1 MKPLIQLF
9 RKSLLK
15 SGISL
20 QMPKNK
26 ELVEYYSKRTKDF
39 EMNNQ
44 SYQQIIQCTF
54 KNLGIGTYS
63 DFEKKKSFIL

>member
-1 MKPLIQLF
+1 M
-9 RKSLLK
+9 S
-15 SGISL
+15 
-20 QMPKNK
+20 KNK